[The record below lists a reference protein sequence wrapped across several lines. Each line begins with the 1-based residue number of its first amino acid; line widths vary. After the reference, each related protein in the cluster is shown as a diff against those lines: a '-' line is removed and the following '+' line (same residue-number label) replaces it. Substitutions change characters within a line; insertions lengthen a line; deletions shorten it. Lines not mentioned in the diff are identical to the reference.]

1 MKKKSICI
9 AILMLLVLCLS
20 VFASC
25 KNKTITNEPNVGIEN
40 SVSENVKSYASIGY
54 YDINNPSDV
63 KIAFET
69 KKIQKVSYKYRV
81 LGSGE
86 YSFGNNTLTIKKGVF
101 ANETAGDKVLR
112 VFVDDTY
119 TEITL
124 RVVTKVIYTP
134 ADFSSIRNDLNGVY
148 ILGADIDFQGA
159 AFWPIGKAVTAN
171 GKTGTFEGIFDGMGH
186 SISNLTIQAHDWGEG
201 EDGSG
206 QGPSLGSQAGN
217 GRNYSNGIFMSTGG
231 SAQIL
236 NTGFYN
242 ITVNG
247 QGLNAVVAGS
257 NGGLIKNCSVTC
269 TLSHHGY
276 YEKSAGI
283 AGVNGSG
290 DAAGK
295 IENCIVVYSSGGGS
309 RGIADWNP
317 GGIIRNCYAAVADDY
332 VLHVGYDP
340 ETGKVPDDFDYDEW
354 VNQDNY
360 SKLFGNYTIPAF
372 PGSMDT
378 SQGIFYKGGDII
390 NSDVVRKEFLL
401 DPANFPA
408 ENGWDTSIWNF
419 AYGVFPTLKVQ
430 SR

>member
-1 MKKKSICI
+1 
-9 AILMLLVLCLS
+9 MLVMCMS
-20 VFASC
+20 VFAAC
-25 KNKTITNEPNVGIEN
+25 NTNVTLTTEPNVGIEQRVSD
-40 SVSENVKSYASIGY
+40 SVQGYSSIAY
-54 YDINNPSDV
+54 YDIGNPSDV
-63 KIAFET
+63 SVNFQT
-69 KKIQKVSYKYRV
+69 KSIQKVSFKYRV
-81 LGSGE
+81 LNSNE
-86 YSFGNNTLTIKKGVF
+86 YSFNNNTLIIKKSVF

-112 VFVDDTY
+112 VFVDNAY
-119 TEITL
+119 TEITM
-124 RVVTKVIYTP
+124 RVVTKVIYNT
-134 ADFSSIRNDLNGVY
+134 ADFNSIREDLNGVY
-148 ILGADIDFQGA
+148 ILGADIDFNGA
-159 AFWPIGKAVTAN
+159 AFWPIGKAIASS

-186 SISNLTIQAHDWGEG
+186 TISNLTIQAHDWGEG
-201 EDGSG
+201 EDGNN
-206 QGPSLGSQAGN
+206 QGPSLSDPQGN
-217 GRNYSNGIFMSTGG
+217 GRNYSNGIFMTTGG

-236 NTGFYN
+236 NTNFFN

-257 NGGLIKNCSVTC
+257 NGGLIKNCNVTC
-269 TLSHHGY
+269 SLSHHGY
-276 YEKSAGI
+276 FEKSAGI

-290 DAAGK
+290 DAAGR

-317 GGIIRNCYAAVADDY
+317 GGIIKNCYAAVADDY

-340 ETGKVPDDFDYDEW
+340 ETGKVPEDFDYDEW

-360 SKLFGNYTIPAF
+360 NKLFGNFTIPAF

-401 DPANFPA
+401 NPANFP
-408 ENGWDTSIWNF
+408 EDDGWDRSIWSF
-419 AYGVFPTLKVQ
+419 TYGAFPQLLLQ